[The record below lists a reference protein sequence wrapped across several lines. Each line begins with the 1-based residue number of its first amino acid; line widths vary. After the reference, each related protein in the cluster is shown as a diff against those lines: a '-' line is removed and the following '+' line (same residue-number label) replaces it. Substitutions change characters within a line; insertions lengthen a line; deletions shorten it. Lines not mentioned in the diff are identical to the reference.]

1 MSFQTDCIN
10 AYKLQDLWE
19 NGGNFTDL
27 RVKMKTQDVFVH
39 SVIIHARSDILNK
52 LKTRDGEKEICFP
65 VEFTDK
71 SVLTSVKHIYSF
83 EMLLEE
89 MDIKTVQ

>member
-1 MSFQTDCIN
+1 M
-10 AYKLQDLWE
+10 
-19 NGGNFTDL
+19 GG
-27 RVKMKTQDVFVH
+27 KTVEPCVLL
-39 SVIIHARSDILNK
+39 ARSDILNK

-83 EMLLEE
+83 EMLSEE